1 MLEIVIT
8 VGLYIGAVVI
18 LVKGAIAFATTAMT
32 TLSLSRKSLWSIAIN
47 LLSLSK
53 AT

>member
-18 LVKGAIAFATTAMT
+18 MVKGAIAFCNNSHDHFVTEP
-32 TLSLSRKSLWSIAIN
+32 
-47 LLSLSK
+47 
-53 AT
+53 

>member
-18 LVKGAIAFATTAMT
+18 LVKGAIAFCNNSNDRIATEP
-32 TLSLSRKSLWSIAIN
+32 
-47 LLSLSK
+47 
-53 AT
+53 